1 MRWFVQADVS
11 YQSSEYM
18 DPSLDPRALQA
29 AYSIYDASFGLS
41 GKDNKWRLSVWG
53 KNLRNKMYFL
63 AEASQ
68 TQGAFISGGGTAA
81 ANGFI
86 GWMGHPL
93 TWGLE
98 LDYKW

>member
-1 MRWFVQADVS
+1 MLLVTGGAGFIGSNVVA
-11 YQSSEYM
+11 
-18 DPSLDPRALQA
+18 SLNEAGRTDIVVNDL
-29 AYSIYDASFGLS
+29 L

-53 KNLRNKMYFL
+53 KNLGNKMYFL